1 MKSQQRE
8 HTFPKKGDKNM
19 KAEATAKIYKKVFGV
34 EEDHFNV
41 NREVRAVLVNFG
53 DERGDIIVKNDNFG
67 TRRKYADF
75 TNGKKE
81 AGLHPL
87 QIVFSG
93 VDVAK
98 ACGDKYIG
106 KDGEVHTF

>member
-1 MKSQQRE
+1 
-8 HTFPKKGDKNM
+8 M
-19 KAEATAKIYKKVFGV
+19 KAEATTKIYKKVFGI
-34 EEDHFNV
+34 EENHFNV

-53 DERGDIIVKNDNFG
+53 DERGDIAVKNDNFG

-93 VDVAK
+93 LDVAK
-98 ACGDKYIG
+98 LLHERYIG
-106 KDGEVHTF
+106 KDGEIHTF